1 MSDIRITLVQTELY
15 WENPVANRAMLEE
28 QLSEITTTDLIVLPE
43 MFTTGF
49 TMEASKV
56 AELMNQDTFKWLKQ
70 MSQRFNACIL
80 GSYVVKEKNQFYNR
94 LIAFHPDGKYE
105 VYDKRHLFRMGEEH
119 LTYTAGNDTL
129 ILEVKGW
136 KIAPF
141 ICYDLRFPVW
151 SRNKNQAYDAAIY
164 IANWPAPRALAWK
177 TLLQARAIENLAYV
191 IGVNRIGTD
200 GKNLPYAGDSR
211 VVQFDGEILLDLGSK
226 GAVETITL
234 SKNKLEEYRKK
245 FPAYLDADTFTI
257 QS

>member
-56 AELMNQDTFKWLKQ
+56 AEIMNQDTFKWLKQ
-70 MSQRFNACIL
+70 MSQRFNASIL
-80 GSYVVKEKNQFYNR
+80 GSYVVKEKEQFYNR

-200 GKNLPYAGDSR
+200 GRNLPYAGDSR
-211 VVQFDGEILLDLGSK
+211 VVQFDGEILLDLASK
-226 GAVETITL
+226 GIVETITL
-234 SKNKLEEYRKK
+234 TKNKLEEYRKK

>member
-28 QLSEITTTDLIVLPE
+28 LLSDVTSTDVIVLPE

-49 TMEASKV
+49 TMDASKV
-56 AELMNQDTFKWLKQ
+56 AEMMNQDTFKWLKQ
-70 MSQRFNACIL
+70 MSQRLNACIL
-80 GSYVVKEKNQFYNR
+80 GSYVVKEKEQFYNR
-94 LIAFHPDGKYE
+94 LITFYPNGKYE

-119 LTYTAGNDTL
+119 LTYTSGNDTL
-129 ILEVKGW
+129 IIDVKGW
-136 KIAPF
+136 RIAPF

-191 IGVNRIGTD
+191 VGVNRIGVD
-200 GKNLPYAGDSR
+200 GKNLPYTGDSR
-211 VVQFDGEILLDLGSK
+211 VVQFDGEILLDLTSK
-226 GAVETITL
+226 ATVETVTL
-234 SKNKLEEYRKK
+234 SKKKLEEYRKK
-245 FPAYLDADTFTI
+245 FPAYLDADTFNI